1 MSSNALR
8 TGILEKIAEGWAV
21 ILLDPDE
28 RELALDAEAIPAGI
42 SPGDAVLIEM
52 DEDRVV
58 AVRRDADRT
67 ARRRQR
73 IRGKMDRLRQRRGRT
88 VD

>member
-1 MSSNALR
+1 MSGNALR
-8 TGILEKIAEGWAV
+8 TGILEKIADGWAV

-28 RELALDAEAIPAGI
+28 RELALDAEAIPARI
-42 SPGDAVLIEM
+42 SPGDAVAIEM